1 MSKSGTIA
9 WSDASDDE
17 LHSLGRS
24 YRYLVATAT
33 NETSRAIYRVWL
45 GDCLAEERRR
55 REMTRAGIARH
66 GEQFGKD
73 YLADLRARADI
84 VTEFDFLFPTAHRP
98 GKRRDCPVCLANGHH
113 GEVGFSSELFHCFR
127 CHWAGDVFTLWQN
140 LGFLALPFADAV
152 RNVAAR
158 SGMPEPP
165 RRTPPADAHQR
176 ATVAKSRRVVV
187 SSARRNA

>member
-1 MSKSGTIA
+1 MSKSGAIA

-24 YRYLVATAT
+24 YRYLAATAT

-84 VTEFDFLFPTAHRP
+84 MAEFDFLFPTAHRT
-98 GKRRDCPVCLANGHH
+98 GKRRDCPVCLYNGHH
-113 GEVGFSSELFHCFR
+113 GEIGFKGDHFRCFR

-158 SGMPEPP
+158 CGVTLPEPP
-165 RRTPPADAHQR
+165 RPPAARWSPAGGSRVPLGRRR
-176 ATVAKSRRVVV
+176 AS
-187 SSARRNA
+187 